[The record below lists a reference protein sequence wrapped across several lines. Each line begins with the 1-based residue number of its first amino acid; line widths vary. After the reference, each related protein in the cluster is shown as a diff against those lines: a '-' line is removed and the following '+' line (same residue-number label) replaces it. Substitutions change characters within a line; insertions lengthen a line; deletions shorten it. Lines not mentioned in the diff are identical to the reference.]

1 MSDITTRLRQTRA
14 DMIGTDDEQHYWDC
28 YDAAAAI
35 ERLRLTD
42 EEREAISRVYDL
54 LCDRSR
60 ELQSATRL
68 DEARPLIQWA
78 KTLQGLWERLSG
90 SAAISGAGKSAP
102 AANTPPTLTDEE
114 REAIREACDEGR
126 WYPKDYHHIAT
137 LRTILERTK

>member
-1 MSDITTRLRQTRA
+1 
-14 DMIGTDDEQHYWDC
+14 
-28 YDAAAAI
+28 
-35 ERLRLTD
+35 
-42 EEREAISRVYDL
+42 L

-90 SAAISGAGKSAP
+90 SAAISGAGKSVP

-114 REAIREACDEGR
+114 IEAIKRAIDSQQDRAAEMHSRSWTAAAIDEDCD
-126 WYPKDYHHIAT
+126 T
-137 LRTILERTK
+137 LRGMLGRLG